1 MAYADKVVIIWK
13 RLQRFLGVQA
23 GRVVVKPS
31 LVTINLVAYRGGIIA
46 CVSPRGSITSKR
58 GYLNGT

>member
-1 MAYADKVVIIWK
+1 MVWK

-31 LVTINLVAYRGGIIA
+31 LVTMNLNIYRAGVIA
-46 CVSPRGSITSKR
+46 CVSPRGFITSKR
-58 GYLNGT
+58 GYLNVT